1 MKGNRLFR
9 GWKSPIP
16 FSAMQLYIDT
26 ANLNEIR
33 QAAEMGVLDGVTTNP
48 SLVRTVGADFHTRL
62 RDICKIVKGPVSAEV
77 VSVTHDEMIEEAQ
90 PLIDIAPNIVN
101 KLPCIVEGLKACKTL
116 SDRGVKTNMTLC
128 FQSLQALMVAK
139 AGAFLVS
146 PFVGRVDD
154 VAGDGMKLIEEI
166 RTIYDNYGF
175 NNKILAASIRHPL
188 HMVQAAMVGADVA
201 TVPFSV
207 IQQMMKHPLTDQG
220 LAKFLADWEKT
231 KAVTSKDGAAGKS
244 APHKKSQ
251 KAAMA

>member
-1 MKGNRLFR
+1 
-9 GWKSPIP
+9 
-16 FSAMQLYIDT
+16 MQLYIDT

-33 QAAEMGVLDGVTTNP
+33 QAADMGVLDGVTTNP
-48 SLVRTVGADFHTRL
+48 SLVAKEGADFHTRL

-77 VSVTHDEMIEEAQ
+77 VSITHDEMIKEAQ
-90 PLIDIAPNIVN
+90 PLIDIAPNIVI

-116 SDRGVKTNMTLC
+116 ADRGVKTNMTLC
-128 FQSLQALMVAK
+128 FQPLQALMVAK

-175 NNKILAASIRHPL
+175 DTKILAASIRHPL
-188 HMVQAAMVGADVA
+188 HMVQAATVGADVA

-231 KAVTSKDGAAGKS
+231 KAVASPAKDGAAEKS
-244 APHKKSQ
+244 GPHKKSQ
-251 KAAMA
+251 KPAMA